1 MTLDLRE
8 PGTYRT
14 PAGALIHLRRAP
26 DGATTLEVEA
36 SARGQLDG
44 DEELVKLSDDPD
56 WPDIKRHAP
65 DPELFAD

>member
-14 PAGALIHLRRAP
+14 QAGALIHLRRAP
-26 DGATTLEVEA
+26 DGATTLDLEA
-36 SARGQLDG
+36 SAQKLDG

-56 WPDIKRHAP
+56 WPDLERQAP

>member
-14 PAGALIHLRRAP
+14 QAGALIHLRRAP
-26 DGATTLEVEA
+26 DGATTLDVEA
-36 SARGQLDG
+36 SAHGKLDG
-44 DEELVKLSDDPD
+44 DEKLVKLSDDPD
-56 WPDIKRHAP
+56 WPDLERHAP